1 MEARADAPPARS
13 LVATD
18 RAASRF
24 AGWSGLLRHRICCVV
39 AALTLTVSPLSSAV
53 AGSPE
58 VSDPQ
63 ACEVPAASGPLRPR
77 LGQLA
82 RGFNLTGWLDNVP
95 ARPPD
100 QAVLARLRTRGFTH
114 VRLPVTAERLME
126 AFSSRDAVVRQLLD
140 LDQALGI
147 LLDLG
152 FGVSLDLHPGDR
164 LGRVHVADPDRG
176 FELIETVWRLLAR
189 RYASRREDRLFFEVL
204 NEPNVRPGVWNSQG
218 PRLVQTIRREAPG
231 RTLIYGPANYQR
243 IDALLELSPLAD
255 PNIVYAVH
263 FYDPMIFTH
272 QGLDWSDDPLRY
284 LQGIP
289 FPSRL
294 TDPAIARL
302 LDGLALQGRG
312 DAAAL
317 VKKQLATPWT
327 EERITSEIARAAA
340 WAERHQRPVII
351 NEFGVL
357 GWKAASA
364 DRARWLRTV
373 RIAAETHCI
382 GWAHWDYA
390 DGFGFVR
397 RVGEREI
404 PDEAIVDALLGGRS
418 TARPPR

>member
-1 MEARADAPPARS
+1 MEARADAPPERS
-13 LVATD
+13 LVAAD
-18 RAASRF
+18 RATSRF
-24 AGWSGLLRHRICCVV
+24 AGWSRLLRHRFGCVL
-39 AALTLTVSPLSSAV
+39 AASTLTVSSLSPAL
-53 AGSPE
+53 AESPD
-58 VSDPQ
+58 VSNRQ
-63 ACEVPAASGPLRPR
+63 ACEAPDAAEPLRPR
-77 LGQLA
+77 LGHLA
-82 RGFNLTGWLDNVP
+82 RGFNLTGWLDNVT

-126 AFSSRDAVVRQLLD
+126 AFSSGDVVARQLLD

-152 FGVSLDLHPGDR
+152 FAVSLDLHPGDR
-164 LGRVHVADPDRG
+164 LGRVHAADPDRG
-176 FELIETVWRLLAR
+176 FELIQTVWRLLAR
-189 RYASRREDRLFFEVL
+189 RYANRREDRLLFEVL

-218 PRLVQTIRREAPG
+218 PRLVEAIRREAPG
-231 RTLIYGPANYQR
+231 RTLVYGPANYQR
-243 IDALLELSPLAD
+243 IDALLEITPLAD

-284 LQGIP
+284 LKGIP

-317 VKKQLATPWT
+317 VKRQLAAPWT
-327 EERITSEIARAAA
+327 EERITTDIARAAA
-340 WAERHQRPVII
+340 WAERHRRPVII

-357 GWKAASA
+357 GWKAAPA

-404 PDEAIVDALLGGRS
+404 PDEAIVDALLGSRS
-418 TARPPR
+418 PARLPR

>member
-1 MEARADAPPARS
+1 MDARVDTPPARS
-13 LVATD
+13 RIAGGRAIGRLGRFPGLRAALAALSLAVSCLCAAAENPPVSD
-18 RAASRF
+18 RAACD
-24 AGWSGLLRHRICCVV
+24 A
-39 AALTLTVSPLSSAV
+39 
-53 AGSPE
+53 
-58 VSDPQ
+58 
-63 ACEVPAASGPLRPR
+63 PAAAGPLRAR
-77 LGQLA
+77 FAQLT
-82 RGFNLTGWLDNVP
+82 RGFNLTGWLDSVP

-100 QAVLARLRTRGFTH
+100 QALLARLRARGFAH

-126 AFSSRDAVVRQLLD
+126 AFSSRDAVAQQLLE
-140 LDQALGI
+140 LDRALGI

-152 FGVSLDLHPGDR
+152 FAVSLDLHPGSR
-164 LGRVHVADPDRG
+164 LGRMHAADPDRG
-176 FELIETVWRLLAR
+176 LELIEAVWRLLAR
-189 RYASRREDRLFFEVL
+189 RYANQREDRLFFEVL
-204 NEPNVRPGVWNSQG
+204 NEPTVPPGIWNAQG
-218 PRLVQTIRREAPG
+218 PRLVETIRRAAPG

-243 IDALLELSPLAD
+243 IDALLEITPLAD

-294 TDPAIARL
+294 TDPVIAGL
-302 LDGLALQGRG
+302 LDRLALQGRG
-312 DAAAL
+312 EAATL
-317 VKKQLATPWT
+317 VKSQLALPWT
-327 EERITSEIARAAA
+327 EERIATVIAGAAA
-340 WAERHQRPVII
+340 WAERHRRPVII

-357 GWKAASA
+357 GWKSAPA

-373 RIAAETHCI
+373 RSAAEAHCI

-404 PDEAIVDALLGGRS
+404 PDETVVDALLGSRS
-418 TARPPR
+418 PALPPR